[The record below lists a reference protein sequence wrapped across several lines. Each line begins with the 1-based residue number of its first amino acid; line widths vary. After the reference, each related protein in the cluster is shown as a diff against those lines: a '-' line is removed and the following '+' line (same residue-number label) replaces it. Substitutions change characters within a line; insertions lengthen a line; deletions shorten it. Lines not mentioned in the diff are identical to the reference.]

1 MVPPPR
7 KHVTLINTGTPQN
20 VPGQPARRARCL
32 ISVRILDE
40 RDTDPPGAE
49 AAVAGLFEAR
59 YPELVRLAGLLG
71 ADDPEDIAQEAF
83 ARLLRRYGSLRD
95 ADAALGYVRATVC
108 NLTRNRR
115 RHLRVARLRTP
126 VERQADVESS
136 EQAALLREEQREV
149 IAALA
154 ALPPRRREAIV
165 LRYWLGLSEAEIA
178 AAMGIAA
185 GTVKSAVS
193 RGLAALGQALEEGR

>member
-1 MVPPPR
+1 ME
-7 KHVTLINTGTPQN
+7 TL
-20 VPGQPARRARCL
+20 
-32 ISVRILDE
+32 D
-40 RDTDPPGAE
+40 DTDAGPPGAE
-49 AAVAGLFEAR
+49 AAVAGLFAAR

-83 ARLLRRYGSLRD
+83 ARLLRRYGALRD

-108 NLTRNRR
+108 NLTRNRH

-126 VERQADVESS
+126 VERPADVESS
-136 EQAALLREEQREV
+136 EQAALSREEQREV

-154 ALPPRRREAIV
+154 ALPARRREAIV

-178 AAMGIAA
+178 ATMGISP

-193 RGLAALGQALEEGR
+193 RGLAAVGRALEEGR

>member
-1 MVPPPR
+1 M
-7 KHVTLINTGTPQN
+7 
-20 VPGQPARRARCL
+20 
-32 ISVRILDE
+32 RILDE
-40 RDTDPPGAE
+40 ADTDPRGAE

-83 ARLLRRYGSLRD
+83 ARLLRRFGSLRD
-95 ADAALGYVRATVC
+95 ADAALGYVRVTVC
-108 NLTRNRR
+108 NLARNRR

-126 VERQADVESS
+126 VERQADAESS

-154 ALPPRRREAIV
+154 ALPARRREAIV

-178 AAMGIAA
+178 ATMGIAA

-193 RGLAALGQALEEGR
+193 RGLAALGRALEEGR